1 MIVGTLILNPTKQ
14 NIISLGKG
22 KFDFIL
28 LDFQH
33 SAFTWETADYVI
45 ETVYTYTDK
54 KIWIRVANNNFSDI
68 NRAYDIGAD
77 AVVVPLI
84 NTMNDLKNCINAARY
99 KPLGNRSWGPV
110 RLRENYRSY
119 EDYFINAHSKQFLFP
134 QIESLQGLN
143 NLSEMCT
150 LDGWDGVMIGPSD
163 LAISMG
169 EVPNFP
175 PKSQLVK
182 DKMEEIINICKSKN
196 KIPGLFAGSLDVAK
210 EFVSK
215 GAECFTYG
223 SDLEFL
229 DKGTKISFENLYNSM
244 K

>member
-1 MIVGTLILNPTKQ
+1 M
-14 NIISLGKG
+14 
-22 KFDFIL
+22 
-28 LDFQH
+28 
-33 SAFTWETADYVI
+33 
-45 ETVYTYTDK
+45 
-54 KIWIRVANNNFSDI
+54 
-68 NRAYDIGAD
+68 
-77 AVVVPLI
+77 VVPLI
-84 NTMNDLKNCINAARY
+84 NTINDLKNCIDAARY
-99 KPLGNRSWGPV
+99 KPIGNRSWGPV
-110 RLRENYRSY
+110 RLRENYNSY
-119 EDYFINAHSKQFLFP
+119 EDYFKNAHAKQLLFP
-134 QIESLQGLN
+134 QIESLEGLN

-150 LDGWDGVMIGPSD
+150 HNGWDGVMIGPSD

-182 DKMEEIINICKSKN
+182 DKMEEIINICKNNN

-229 DKGTKISFENLYNSM
+229 DEGTKISFENLYNSM

>member
-33 SAFTWETADYVI
+33 SAFTWETADFVI

-54 KIWIRVANNNFSDI
+54 KIWIRVPNNNFSDI

-110 RLRENYRSY
+110 RLRENYQSY

-229 DKGTKISFENLYNSM
+229 DEGTKISFENLYNSM

>member
-1 MIVGTLILNPTKQ
+1 M
-14 NIISLGKG
+14 
-22 KFDFIL
+22 
-28 LDFQH
+28 
-33 SAFTWETADYVI
+33 
-45 ETVYTYTDK
+45 
-54 KIWIRVANNNFSDI
+54 
-68 NRAYDIGAD
+68 
-77 AVVVPLI
+77 I
-84 NTMNDLKNCINAARY
+84 NTINDLQNCINAARY

-110 RLRENYRSY
+110 RLREHYNSY
-119 EDYFINAHSKQFLFP
+119 EDYFNNAHSAQLLFP

-182 DKMEEIINICKSKN
+182 DKMEEIINICKNNN

-223 SDLEFL
+223 SDLDFL
-229 DKGTKISFENLYNSM
+229 DEGTKNSFDNLYNSM

>member
-14 NIISLGKG
+14 NIISLAKG
-22 KFDFIL
+22 KFNFML

-33 SAFTWETADYVI
+33 SAFTWEIADFVI

-54 KIWIRVANNNFSDI
+54 KIWIRVSNNNFADI
-68 NRAYDIGAD
+68 NKAYDIGAD

-84 NTMNDLKNCINAARY
+84 DTISDLKNCINAARY

-110 RLRENYRSY
+110 RLRENYHSY
-119 EDYFINAHSKQFLFP
+119 EDYFNNAHSTQLLFP

-143 NLSEMCT
+143 NLPEMCT
-150 LDGWDGVMIGPSD
+150 LGGWDGVMIGPSD
-163 LAISMG
+163 LAISIG

-182 DKMEEIINICKSKN
+182 DKMEEIINICKNNN

-223 SDLEFL
+223 SDLDFL
-229 DKGTKISFENLYNSM
+229 DEGTKNSFDNLYNSM

>member
-22 KFDFIL
+22 KFDFML

-33 SAFTWETADYVI
+33 SSFTWEIADFVI

-54 KIWIRVANNNFSDI
+54 KIWIRVSNNNFADI

-84 NTMNDLKNCINAARY
+84 DTINDLKNCINAARY
-99 KPLGNRSWGPV
+99 KPIGNRSWGPV
-110 RLRENYRSY
+110 RLRENYHSY
-119 EDYFINAHSKQFLFP
+119 EDYFKNAHSAQLLFP

-143 NLSEMCT
+143 NLPEMCT

-182 DKMEEIINICKSKN
+182 DKMEEIINICKNNN
-196 KIPGLFAGSLDVAK
+196 KIPGLFAGSLDVAN

-223 SDLEFL
+223 SDLDFL
-229 DKGTKISFENLYNSM
+229 DEGTKNSFDNLYNSM

>member
-84 NTMNDLKNCINAARY
+84 NTMNDLKILKIRNCRNVWNALNFVIDWNVRQTAPTL
-99 KPLGNRSWGPV
+99 KVALEKVFPHQPV
-110 RLRENYRSY
+110 SQAWHSRE
-119 EDYFINAHSKQFLFP
+119 YFQENQSCRP
-134 QIESLQGLN
+134 
-143 NLSEMCT
+143 
-150 LDGWDGVMIGPSD
+150 
-163 LAISMG
+163 IS
-169 EVPNFP
+169 
-175 PKSQLVK
+175 PKILH
-182 DKMEEIINICKSKN
+182 D
-196 KIPGLFAGSLDVAK
+196 
-210 EFVSK
+210 
-215 GAECFTYG
+215 
-223 SDLEFL
+223 
-229 DKGTKISFENLYNSM
+229 
-244 K
+244 

>member
-14 NIISLGKG
+14 NIISLAKG
-22 KFDFIL
+22 KFDFML

-33 SAFTWETADYVI
+33 SAFTWEIADFVI

-54 KIWIRVANNNFSDI
+54 KIWIRVSNNNFADI
-68 NRAYDIGAD
+68 NKAYDIGAD

-84 NTMNDLKNCINAARY
+84 DTISDLKNCINAARY
-99 KPLGNRSWGPV
+99 KPLGNRSWGQV
-110 RLRENYRSY
+110 RLRENYHSY
-119 EDYFINAHSKQFLFP
+119 EDYFNNAHSAQLLFP

-143 NLSEMCT
+143 NLPDMCT

-163 LAISMG
+163 LAISIG

-182 DKMEEIINICKSKN
+182 DKMEEIINICKNNN

-223 SDLEFL
+223 SDLDFL
-229 DKGTKISFENLYNSM
+229 DEGTKNSFDNLYNSM